1 MQGLPFRVSEGTWGG
16 GWGERARTQA
26 RTHAPWQWVPVHW
39 GGGLHGGLKEG
50 TGRRRE
56 APVSDA
62 GRPLRRQEEP
72 EREQSCGG
80 RGQNADSP
88 ESSALIYR
96 PRPWQRHL
104 FCSEEG
110 VEGMGTGLSL

>member
-1 MQGLPFRVSEGTWGG
+1 MQG
-16 GWGERARTQA
+16 
-26 RTHAPWQWVPVHW
+26 
-39 GGGLHGGLKEG
+39 
-50 TGRRRE
+50 GR
-56 APVSDA
+56 SA
-62 GRPLRRQEEP
+62 GRKSWRGSRG
-72 EREQSCGG
+72 CGG